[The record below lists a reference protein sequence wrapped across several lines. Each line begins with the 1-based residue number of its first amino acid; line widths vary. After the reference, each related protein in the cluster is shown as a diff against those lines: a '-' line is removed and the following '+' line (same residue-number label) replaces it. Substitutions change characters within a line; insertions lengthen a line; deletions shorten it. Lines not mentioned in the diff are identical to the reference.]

1 MIALTVA
8 LGVFVGVSLGLL
20 GGGGSILTVPLLA
33 YVGGLDAKHA
43 ITTSLLVVGV
53 TSAVGAIA
61 HMRAGRVRWRV
72 ALPFGAAAMAG
83 AYGGGLLARFIP
95 AAALL
100 IAFAVVMIA
109 AAIAMLRG
117 RKNTTA
123 SNDAQ
128 PLRPVRMAALG
139 VGVGAASGLVGA
151 GGGFLL
157 VPALALLAGL
167 PMPAAVGTSLVVI
180 AMQSFAGLAGHLAN
194 EQIDWRLAAMVTAA
208 AVAGALIGGRLTG
221 MVDPE
226 ALRKLFG
233 WFVLLMASV
242 ILAQETT
249 PAVGA
254 AAAGLTVIAVGG
266 YYTCRRTAHCPLPRL
281 SPRPSRQPWADA
293 CVRPGKHTPTG
304 NVDLDENVGRKP
316 PWLVMKTASPRY

>member
-8 LGVFVGVSLGLL
+8 LSVFVGISLGLL

-33 YVGGLDAKHA
+33 YVGGLDATHA
-43 ITTSLLVVGV
+43 ITASLLVVGV

-61 HMRAGRVRWRV
+61 HMRAGRVRWGV
-72 ALPFGAAAMAG
+72 AAPFGAAAMTG
-83 AYGGGLLARFIP
+83 AYAGGLLARFIP
-95 AAALL
+95 GTVLL
-100 IAFAVVMIA
+100 ITFAVIMIA

-117 RKNTTA
+117 RKNTTGSSA
-123 SNDAQ
+123 AG
-128 PLRPVRMAALG
+128 PLPLVRMAMLG
-139 VGVGAASGLVGA
+139 VGVGV

-180 AMQSFAGLAGHLAN
+180 AMQSFAGLAGHLAS
-194 EQIDWRLAAMVTAA
+194 EQIDWRIAAMVTAA
-208 AVAGALIGGRLTG
+208 AVMGALIGGRLTG
-221 MVDPE
+221 MVDPD

-249 PAVGA
+249 PAVGV
-254 AAAGLTVIAVGG
+254 AAAGLTVIAAGV
-266 YYTCRRTAHCPLPRL
+266 YVTCRRTTHCPLRRL
-281 SPRPSRQPWADA
+281 IAQTHPVAA
-293 CVRPGKHTPTG
+293 
-304 NVDLDENVGRKP
+304 
-316 PWLVMKTASPRY
+316 A

>member
-1 MIALTVA
+1 MIVLTVA
-8 LGVFVGVSLGLL
+8 LAVFVGVSLGLL

-43 ITTSLLVVGV
+43 ITASLLVVGV

-61 HMRAGRVRWRV
+61 HMRAGRVRWGV
-72 ALPFGAAAMAG
+72 AMPFGAAAMTG

-95 AAALL
+95 GTVLL
-100 IAFAVVMIA
+100 ITFAVIMIA
-109 AAIAMLRG
+109 AAAAMLRG
-117 RKNTTA
+117 RKKSIGSSA
-123 SNDAQ
+123 AG
-128 PLRPVRMAALG
+128 PLPLVRMAVLG
-139 VGVGAASGLVGA
+139 VGVGTVSGLVGA

-180 AMQSFAGLAGHLAN
+180 AMQSFAGLAGHLASD
-194 EQIDWRLAAMVTAA
+194 QIDWRMATMVTAA
-208 AVAGALIGGRLTG
+208 AVVGALIGGRLTG
-221 MVDPE
+221 MVDPN

-249 PAVGA
+249 PAVGV
-254 AAAGLTVIAVGG
+254 AAAGLTVIAAGV
-266 YYTCRRTAHCPLPRL
+266 YVTCRRTAHCPLRRL
-281 SPRPSRQPWADA
+281 IAQARPVAA
-293 CVRPGKHTPTG
+293 G
-304 NVDLDENVGRKP
+304 
-316 PWLVMKTASPRY
+316 